1 MMDATTPTEHA
12 QGALSVRHV
21 TKRFGAI
28 VAVDDVSLDLPA
40 GCFFSL
46 LGPSGCGKTTL
57 LRMIA
62 GLEDPDEGA
71 ILGDGQEMTRRPP
84 ERRPFN
90 IVFQR
95 YALFPHF
102 TVFDNVAFGLTTERR
117 QRPPREELR
126 RRVNEMLRLVGLEG
140 FETRMPGQ
148 LSGGQAQRVSVARAL
163 IRRPRV
169 LLLDEPMAAL
179 DRNIRHQVRE
189 ELLRIHSETGTTFL
203 LVTHDQDEAL
213 SISQLVGLMNDGR
226 LEQIADPET
235 LYHQPATLFA
245 ARFVGAGC
253 FVSGRV
259 VGRDQ
264 KTAEVDVE
272 GMRFAAAAA
281 EASSGDVVQV
291 LLRPEDLTLV
301 EPGLGRVDGAVETCA
316 FFGSYYELTVRA
328 PMALLRLRS
337 ARPSAP
343 GTNVGID
350 WPAVAGIAY
359 PSPDESVVPVVSDDV
374 DPGLVTEPSPR
385 SPVS

>member
-1 MMDATTPTEHA
+1 MMAGSAPDGGE
-12 QGALSVRHV
+12 QGALSISHI
-21 TKRFGAI
+21 TKRF
-28 VAVDDVSLDLPA
+28 AVENVSLDLPT

-57 LRMIA
+57 LRIIA
-62 GLEDPDEGA
+62 GLEEPDDGA
-71 ILGDGQEMTRRPP
+71 ILADGQEVTAWPP

-102 TVFDNVAFGLTTERR
+102 TVFDNVAFGLTTDRR
-117 QRPPREELR
+117 QRLPRVELR
-126 RRVNEMLRLVGLEG
+126 RRVTEMLHLVGLEG
-140 FETRMPGQ
+140 FEARMPGQ

-203 LVTHDQDEAL
+203 MVTHDQDEAL

-226 LEQIADPET
+226 LEQVADPET
-235 LYHQPATLFA
+235 MYHQPATLFA

-253 FVSGRV
+253 FVPGRV
-259 VGRDQ
+259 VGRNEGG
-264 KTAEVDVE
+264 AEVDVQ
-272 GMRFAAAAA
+272 GIRFAAGDART
-281 EASSGDVVQV
+281 STGDVVQV

-301 EPGLGRVDGAVETCA
+301 EPGLGRVVGAVETCA
-316 FFGSYYELTVRA
+316 FFGSYYELTVRT
-328 PMALLRLRS
+328 PIALFRLRS
-337 ARPSAP
+337 TRPSAP

-350 WPAVAGIAY
+350 WPTLAGIAY
-359 PSPDESVVPVVSDDV
+359 SSPDASLVPVVSDGV
-374 DPGLVTEPSPR
+374 DQALVTEVPG
-385 SPVS
+385 SPVP

>member
-1 MMDATTPTEHA
+1 MTDATAPTERE
-12 QGALSVRHV
+12 QGALSIRDV

-71 ILGDGQEMTRRPP
+71 IVGDGKEVTAWPP

-102 TVFDNVAFGLTTERR
+102 TVFDNVAFGLTTDRR
-117 QRPPREELR
+117 RRPPRDELR
-126 RRVNEMLRLVGLEG
+126 RRVTEMLRLVGLEG
-140 FETRMPGQ
+140 FEARMPGQ

-163 IRRPRV
+163 IRRPQV

-189 ELLRIHSETGTTFL
+189 ELLRIHSETKTTFL
-203 LVTHDQDEAL
+203 MVTHDQDEAL

-226 LEQIADPET
+226 LEQVADPET

-253 FVSGRV
+253 FAPGRV
-259 VGRDQ
+259 VGRSEGAAD
-264 KTAEVDVE
+264 VDVQ
-272 GMRFAAAAA
+272 GIRFSAGDAGT
-281 EASSGDVVQV
+281 SSGDVVQV
-291 LLRPEDLTLV
+291 LLRPEDLALV
-301 EPGLGRVDGAVETCA
+301 ETGLGRVAGAVETCA
-316 FFGSYYELTVRA
+316 FFGSYYELTVRT
-328 PMALLRLRS
+328 PIALFRLRS
-337 ARPSAP
+337 SRPSAP

-350 WPAVAGIAY
+350 WPAQAGIAY
-359 PSPDESVVPVVSDDV
+359 PSPEASLVPVVSDDV
-374 DPGLVTEPSPR
+374 DPALVGDFPDSA
-385 SPVS
+385 VS